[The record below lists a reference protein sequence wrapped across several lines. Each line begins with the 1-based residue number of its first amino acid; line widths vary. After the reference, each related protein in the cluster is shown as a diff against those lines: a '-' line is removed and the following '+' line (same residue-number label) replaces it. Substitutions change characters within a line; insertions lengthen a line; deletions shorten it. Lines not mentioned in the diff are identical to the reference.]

1 MEIIFQYLDKNQ
13 KKKNLCYISLKN
25 RRNNIYKLEQLDF
38 FAQIC

>member
-13 KKKNLCYISLKN
+13 KKNLCYIFFKK
-25 RRNNIYKLEQLDF
+25 RRNNIYKLQQLDF